1 MNTAIIVGAG
11 KGERMQAKINKILLT
26 IEEKPLIYHAIKVF
40 EDSNLIDN
48 IILVINKDDNEEI
61 KDLVK
66 KYSFRKIKN
75 IVFGGEKR
83 QDSVYNGIKAIEKE
97 DNEDIILI
105 HNAANPFVDR
115 TTIKE
120 LIEETKIHG
129 AAVAAIKAK
138 DTIKEVD
145 ENNFVIK
152 TLDRKKLW
160 QMQTPQAMKFSLA
173 KKAFENAYNNN
184 FYATDDVAL
193 VEKLG
198 EKVKIVETNKENI
211 KITTPE
217 DLQLAEKL
225 KTGARVGLGLDS
237 HRFEEKP
244 KPLILGGIEIP
255 DEQGLKANSDGDVI
269 LHALFNALSQAIG
282 EKSIGCYAD
291 KMCLEHGIKDSKE
304 YLKVILKKLEEKN
317 YKINNVGIMMEAKK
331 PNMGP
336 HHNNI
341 KESLSNLLKIDQEQI
356 GLTFTSGE
364 DLTDFGKGLGIQCYA
379 IASVSSDN
387 QREESSKLN

>member
-1 MNTAIIVGAG
+1 MATAIIVGAG
-11 KGERMQAKINKILLT
+11 KGERMQAKINKILLSLA
-26 IEEKPLIYHAIKVF
+26 EEPLIYHTIKVF
-40 EDSNLIDN
+40 EDSDLIDE
-48 IILVINKDDNEEI
+48 IILVVNKDDNEEI
-61 KDLVK
+61 KDLIK
-66 KYSFRKIKN
+66 KYNFGKIKN

-83 QDSVYNGIKAIEKE
+83 QDSAYNGIKEIEKADDE
-97 DNEDIILI
+97 IILI
-105 HNAANPFVDR
+105 HNAANPFVDQ
-115 TTIKE
+115 TTIRR

-145 ENNFVIK
+145 KNNFVIK

-160 QMQTPQAMKFSLA
+160 QMQTPQAMKLSLA

-193 VEKLG
+193 VEQLG

-217 DLQLAEKL
+217 DLQLAEKI

-237 HRFEEKP
+237 HKFDDEPR
-244 KPLILGGIEIP
+244 PLILGGIEIP
-255 DEQGLKANSDGDVI
+255 DEPGLKANSDGDVI

-282 EKSIGCYAD
+282 GKSIGCYAD
-291 KMCLEHGIKDSKE
+291 KMCLEHEIKDSKE
-304 YLKVILKKLEEKN
+304 YLKIILKKLEEKN
-317 YKINNVGIMMEAKK
+317 YKINNIGIMIEAKK
-331 PNMGP
+331 PNMEP
-336 HHNNI
+336 HHDNI
-341 KESLSNLLKIDQEQI
+341 KESLSNLLKIDQGQI

-379 IASVSSDN
+379 IVAVSSTN
-387 QREESSKLN
+387 